1 MASRRLM
8 LGWDWRLRGRSLHK
22 AAMRLTVYTDYSLR
36 VLMYVA
42 LHPERRPT
50 IGEIAASYG
59 ISKNHV
65 MKVVYQLGLA
75 GYVETVRG
83 QSGGMRLAKPPQ
95 DIILGE
101 VVRRTEPDLA
111 LVPCFAAAEAACV
124 ITPACKLRH
133 VLHEARAAFLA
144 VLDDYSL
151 ADLVENREIL
161 RDLLAGTADP
171 PIATARERRKRL
183 QFETKT

>member
-1 MASRRLM
+1 
-8 LGWDWRLRGRSLHK
+8 
-22 AAMRLTVYTDYSLR
+22 MRLTVYTDYSLR

-50 IGEIAASYG
+50 IGEVAASYG

-111 LVPCFAAAEAACV
+111 LVPCFVAAEGQ
-124 ITPACKLRH
+124 PA
-133 VLHEARAAFLA
+133 
-144 VLDDYSL
+144 
-151 ADLVENREIL
+151 
-161 RDLLAGTADP
+161 
-171 PIATARERRKRL
+171 
-183 QFETKT
+183 